1 MGSRSDD
8 AYWNEKYAEPVENK
22 YRIVLG
28 VSMGRSRE
36 EDDYALEEFGCTDQ
50 EWDEMSEKDR
60 EKFIDDAVA
69 DHVANHIDSWGKV
82 ETDG

>member
-28 VSMGRSRE
+28 VTLQGTKV
-36 EDDYALEEFGCTDQ
+36 EDDYALEEFGCSDQ
-50 EWDEMSEKDR
+50 EWDDKTPEERDQ
-60 EKFIDDAVA
+60 FINDAVK
-69 DHVANHIDSWGKV
+69 DHVANWVDSWGKV

>member
-1 MGSRSDD
+1 MGTHEDD
-8 AYWNEKYAEPVENK
+8 AYWNEKYAESVENK
-22 YRIVLG
+22 YRIILG
-28 VSMGRSRE
+28 VTMGRSRE
-36 EDDYALEEFGCTDQ
+36 EDDYSLEEFGCSDQ
-50 EWDEMSEKDR
+50 DWDEMPEKDR